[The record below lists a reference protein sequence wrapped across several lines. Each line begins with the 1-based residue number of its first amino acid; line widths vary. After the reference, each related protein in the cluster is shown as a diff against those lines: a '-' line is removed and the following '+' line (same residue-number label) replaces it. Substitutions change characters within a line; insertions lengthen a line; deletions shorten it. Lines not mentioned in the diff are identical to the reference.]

1 MALSLRSLLY
11 LLPIIGSIL
20 FPNSM
25 AMAQT
30 ASTVPNNSSSMSQVT
45 QVNQLRDIAP
55 TDWAYEAL
63 RSLVDRYGC
72 IAGYPNQTYRGDRA
86 LSRYEFAAGL
96 NACLNQI
103 ERLLASSEVAA
114 REDLEII
121 NRLTQELATELATIG
136 SKIDDLEG
144 RTALLEDQQ
153 FSTTTKLKGEVIF
166 AVVDT
171 FGDGLG
177 TNDNDPTQTTFSDR
191 IRLNLDSSFS
201 GKDRL
206 RVRLE
211 AGNIARLDRA
221 TGFASTRLG
230 FDANNS
236 NNIRITDAYYRFP
249 LAEDRVLAFVG
260 ASSLDTD
267 DILAVLNPVLSS
279 SGSGALSRFSR
290 RNPIILRGVEG
301 AGIGAKV
308 KLTDQITFSGL
319 YLTDDASDPSDGEGL
334 FNGSFSTGGQ
344 LQFTPSDRLDLAFS
358 YVYEYQTEND
368 VNLTGSTGSNLA
380 QAPFG
385 AVTTRTHQ
393 LGLDAVWELRENIKI
408 AGWAGG
414 SFASEATGN
423 GNAVI
428 YTAAINVS
436 LLDLG
441 KEGAVLSISGG
452 IPPSL
457 VKNEGGAE
465 DNDTS
470 YLLEALYKFPMSN
483 SISLTPGAYVIF
495 NPDGDR
501 DNATQVVGVLRTTFK
516 F

>member
-1 MALSLRSLLY
+1 MSLSLRSLLY
-11 LLPIIGSIL
+11 SLSVVGSALLT
-20 FPNSM
+20 NSM

-30 ASTVPNNSSSMSQVT
+30 ESVVSNDLSSISQVT
-45 QVNQLRDIAP
+45 EVNQLRDIAP

-72 IAGYPNQTYRGDRA
+72 ITGYPNQTYRGDQA

-103 ERLLASSEVAA
+103 ERLVASSESVV
-114 REDLEII
+114 REDLELI
-121 NRLTQELATELATIG
+121 NRLTQEFATELATIG
-136 SKIDDLEG
+136 TRIDDLEG
-144 RTALLEDQQ
+144 RTAFLEDNQ
-153 FSTTTKLKGEVIF
+153 FSTTTKLKGEAIF

-191 IRLNLDSSFS
+191 IRLNLDSSFY

-221 TGFASTRLG
+221 TGFDNTRLG
-230 FDANNS
+230 FDANNG

-249 LAEDRVLAFVG
+249 LAQDRVLAFVG

-267 DILAVLNPVLSS
+267 DILAVLNPALSS

-301 AGIGAKV
+301 SGIGAKI
-308 KLTDQITFSGL
+308 KITDRVTLSGL
-319 YLTDDASDPSDGEGL
+319 YLTDDASDPDRGEGL

-358 YVYEYQTEND
+358 YVYEYQTAND

-385 AVTTRTHQ
+385 EVTTRTHQ

-414 SFASEATGN
+414 SFANEAIGN
-423 GNAVI
+423 DKAII
-428 YTAAINVS
+428 YTAAIN
-436 LLDLG
+436 LAFLDLG
-441 KEGAVLSISGG
+441 KEGAVLGISGG

-465 DNDTS
+465 DRDPS
-470 YLLEALYKFPMSN
+470 YLLEVLYKLPMN
-483 SISLTPGAYVIF
+483 NNIALTPGAYIIF

-501 DNATQVVGVLRTTFK
+501 DNETQVVGVLRTTFK